1 MSRFI
6 STRSRRAGFTLVEL
20 LVVIA
25 IIGILVGL
33 LLPAVQAAREAAR
46 RMQCGNNLK
55 QLGLAFHNYESATKR
70 LPSGRAD
77 TTGLSAFGALMPY
90 MEQSNV
96 YQLIDFNVSGT
107 HVNNTAARAAIIP
120 TLLCPSDP
128 VSVIPVA
135 GWAGTNYRS
144 NQGSGILNGLPPT
157 LSSDPNFGFPEP
169 NGPMIPSKHL
179 RIADVT
185 DGLSNTAAFSEHGI
199 GDFSNAISSR
209 TDTFRPGTNP
219 TTADEAIRDCA
230 AIDTTNLSFQ
240 GNSNVG
246 GPWLNGGHTSTC
258 YFHAAPP
265 QSRSCM
271 FPPGRISTTAKSYHT
286 GGVQVA
292 RCDGSVVFI
301 PRSIDLLVWRA
312 LGSRNQGEV
321 LAGANE

>member
-55 QLGLAFHNYESATKR
+55 QLGLALHNYESATKR

-77 TTGLSAFGALMPY
+77 ITGLSAFGALMPY

-107 HVNNTAARAAIIP
+107 HVNNTAARAAIIQ

-135 GWAGTNYRS
+135 GWAG
-144 NQGSGILNGLPPT
+144 I
-157 LSSDPNFGFPEP
+157 
-169 NGPMIPSKHL
+169 
-179 RIADVT
+179 IA
-185 DGLSNTAAFSEHGI
+185 
-199 GDFSNAISSR
+199 R
-209 TDTFRPGTNP
+209 T
-219 TTADEAIRDCA
+219 
-230 AIDTTNLSFQ
+230 
-240 GNSNVG
+240 
-246 GPWLNGGHTSTC
+246 
-258 YFHAAPP
+258 
-265 QSRSCM
+265 
-271 FPPGRISTTAKSYHT
+271 K
-286 GGVQVA
+286 
-292 RCDGSVVFI
+292 
-301 PRSIDLLVWRA
+301 
-312 LGSRNQGEV
+312 V
-321 LAGANE
+321 LEY